1 MAETLF
7 SQKYSVIRVLD
18 STDGINYYIVQ
29 LKNNTEKMFIVNEFC
44 DKQKISAV
52 ISEIMLLE
60 KEKNL
65 TEFIEYFSENSKFY
79 VVFEYY
85 CQPPLKRYLEIENL
99 GFLDRI
105 MLVKNLLTVFID
117 YVNIPNIVKYS
128 MIQLDNIA
136 IYKNSLLFNYK
147 LVLPDN
153 SEVIKDKKIYN
164 SIKILLKAV
173 FSDKEIQKTSGLNI
187 IYDKAEKEIYS
198 SIGEILKDLDDL
210 IESLN
215 REVDIKLVIQEKK
228 KKIKLFI
235 GKIFAII
242 VVLLALYMI
251 YNEFFKDDL
260 KNSIYTPVAYIGNVP
275 VNDAVEEETTS
286 PSDVIYVDNR
296 PTEFPTE
303 TVTEPVTEPATEP
316 YIPPATEIFT
326 EPEEET
332 HIEDKEEIYVVK
344 NGDTIFGICLRKYKN
359 TKYISFIADYNNL
372 SDRNLID
379 IGQEIKL
386 PSEEYIEQNYK

>member
-29 LKNNTEKMFIVNEFC
+29 LKNNTEKMFIVNEIC
-44 DKQKISAV
+44 DKQKISLV

-117 YVNIPNIVKYS
+117 YVNIPNIIKYS
-128 MIQLDNIA
+128 MIQPDNIA

-147 LVLPDN
+147 LILPDN
-153 SEVIKDKKIYN
+153 SEIIEDKKIYN
-164 SIKILLKAV
+164 SIKILLKVV
-173 FSDKEIQKTSGLNI
+173 FSDREIQKNSKLNI
-187 IYDKAEKEIYS
+187 IYDKAEKGIYS

-210 IESLN
+210 IENLN

-228 KKIKLFI
+228 KKIMLFV
-235 GKIFAII
+235 GKIFAI
-242 VVLLALYMI
+242 VVVFLALYMI

-260 KNSIYTPVAYIGNVP
+260 KNSIYTPVMYIGNVP
-275 VNDAVEEETTS
+275 VNVVEEETTS
-286 PSDVIYVDNR
+286 PNDVIYVDNR

-303 TVTEPVTEPATEP
+303 AVTEPATEP
-316 YIPPATEIFT
+316 YIPPTTEIFI

-332 HIEDKEEIYVVK
+332 HSTEPEEEIYLVK
-344 NGDTIFGICLRKYKN
+344 KGDTIFGICFRKYKN
-359 TKYISFIADYNNL
+359 TKYISFIAEYNNL
-372 SDRNLID
+372 SDKNLIEV
-379 IGQEIKL
+379 GQEIKL
-386 PSEEYIEQNYK
+386 PSEEYIKQNYK